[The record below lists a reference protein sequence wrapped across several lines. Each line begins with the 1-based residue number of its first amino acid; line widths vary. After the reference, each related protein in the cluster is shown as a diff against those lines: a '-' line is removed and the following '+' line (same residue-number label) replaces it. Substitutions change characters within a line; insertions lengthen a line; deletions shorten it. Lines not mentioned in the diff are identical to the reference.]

1 MLSGPFGL
9 SEYDSD
15 HAVSAGFAVSAPLDF
30 FLCLL
35 RVKLVLAPK
44 QDIALGLSCALN
56 DLSQSTIFLQGS
68 SFTFLH
74 QFSLQITY
82 NFLLESCW

>member
-56 DLSQSTIFLQGS
+56 DLSQSTIFLQNIVYKQLDNS
-68 SFTFLH
+68 P
-74 QFSLQITY
+74 
-82 NFLLESCW
+82 LLSVKT